1 VRDKIEFTKSRLSLL
16 NSNSLPMGFILKFIL
31 IAVALSWIFSK
42 LLKFFVRT
50 KIRQFAAHADE
61 LRREEERRRRPEQQ
75 GVKVDHIPPSYQ
87 EKRNRDLKGGD
98 YIDYEEV
105 KD

>member
-1 VRDKIEFTKSRLSLL
+1 
-16 NSNSLPMGFILKFIL
+16 MGFILKFIL

-50 KIRQFAAHADE
+50 KIRQFATHADE
-61 LRREEERRRRPEQQ
+61 LRREEERRKRPEQG
-75 GVKVDHIPPSYQ
+75 GVKVDHIPPTYQ